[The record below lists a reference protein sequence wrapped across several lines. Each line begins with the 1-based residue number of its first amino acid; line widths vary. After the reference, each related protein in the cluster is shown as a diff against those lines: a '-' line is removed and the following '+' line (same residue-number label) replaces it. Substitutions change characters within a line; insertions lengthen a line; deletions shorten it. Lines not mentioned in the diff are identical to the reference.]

1 MTSIIS
7 FPGLGIEGFSV
18 NTVSF
23 SLFGRNITWYG
34 IIITLGIIAA
44 VSLAFLRAKKEGVV
58 ADDILDLAIYCV
70 IFGVIGARLYYV
82 IMKHENYNS
91 FNDII
96 AIWNGGLAI
105 YGGIIAGFLTAFVVA
120 KIKKLNIRKLF
131 DLGAP
136 SVMVGQIVG
145 RWGNF
150 VNAEAYG
157 SETTLPW
164 RMGIQNIY
172 NPETIYVHPTFLYES
187 IWNFIGFILISI
199 FYKKKKSDGEVF
211 LWYVSWYGFGRLFI
225 EGLRTDSL
233 YVGPIRISQLVAIL
247 SCAAGIALI
256 IIMRYKNRDNPNAVA
271 KYAYL
276 YQSDE
281 NPEIA
286 SVAAEKPNRNDI
298 KTGTVK
304 PKTSE
309 TTKEAAEKSAEESPD
324 KPDDKLEKKDSEDKE
339 EINNDPKKEEDKK
352 DEAK

>member
-18 NTVSF
+18 NTVAF

-44 VSLAFLRAKKEGVV
+44 VALAFLRSKKEGVV

-82 IMKHENYNS
+82 IMKRENFNS
-91 FNDII
+91 FYDVI

-105 YGGIIAGFLTAFVVA
+105 YGGIIAGFLAGFVVT
-120 KIKKLNIRKLF
+120 KIKKMNVRKLF
-131 DLGAP
+131 DVGAP
-136 SVMVGQIVG
+136 SVMLGQIIG

-172 NPETIYVHPTFLYES
+172 NPNTIYVHPTFLYES
-187 IWNFIGFILISI
+187 LWNLIGFILINI
-199 FYKKKKSDGEVF
+199 FYNKKKFDGEVF
-211 LWYVSWYGFGRLFI
+211 LWYVSWYGFGRMFI

-233 YVGPIRISQLVAIL
+233 YVGPVRISQLVAIL
-247 SCAAGIALI
+247 SCAACVALI
-256 IIMRYKNRDNPNAVA
+256 ILFRYKSRGNPNAVA

-281 NPEIA
+281 NPEIVT
-286 SVAAEKPNRNDI
+286 SGAEKPSRDKN
-298 KTGTVK
+298 KTAAGK

-309 TTKEAAEKSAEESPD
+309 TIGDSAEKSDDESEE
-324 KPDDKLEKKDSEDKE
+324 KPDEKPDQIVSEDKADIKDDEKRDDE
-339 EINNDPKKEEDKK
+339 EKEES
-352 DEAK
+352 E